1 MNAVQQHQ
9 RQQRPYRRARRAFTI
24 VELLTVVAII
34 GVLASIAVW
43 RYGAQKRK
51 AFLSVMKADLHNL
64 ALAAEAR
71 YASEHT
77 YATVVVP
84 QGSAGVRLTFTGT
97 ASSWDAS
104 ATHSGVPGV
113 SCTMSA
119 GRPEPVC
126 R

>member
-1 MNAVQQHQ
+1 MAAMS
-9 RQQRPYRRARRAFTI
+9 RRVRRAFTI

-34 GVLASIAVW
+34 GVLASIAVY

-51 AFLSVMKADLHNL
+51 AYLSVMKADLHNL
-64 ALAAEAR
+64 ALTAETK
-71 YASEHT
+71 YASEQT
-77 YATVVVP
+77 YANVVAP

-97 ASSWDAS
+97 GSSWDAS
-104 ATHSGVPGV
+104 ATHDGVPGV

-119 GRPEPVC
+119 GRAEPVC